1 MIPETSDLRQLT
13 LPVGLADCSD
23 FANFHLPAPAAAG
36 DRGRQGAALALQL
49 LQSLPMAPGPR
60 QVHLYGPSGCGRSH
74 LLQAACR
81 AAGAGARYLPLGEIA
96 ALDPQVLQGMA
107 GAPLLAVDDV
117 QAIAGRAD
125 WEQALFA
132 LFNQQ
137 RATGAHWLAASRD
150 APAKL
155 PLGLADLRSR
165 LQWGTVIGLQPLTDA
180 DLWAAFRE
188 RAERRGLAVSARA
201 LQHLQLHAPR
211 DPTRLFALLERLDSA
226 SLAARRPVDWPMVRE
241 LLASPSAAT
250 VAAPPAHTGRRR

>member
-1 MIPETSDLRQLT
+1 MIPDTPARRQLT

-23 FANFHLPAPAAAG
+23 FANFHLPTQAAAG
-36 DRGRQGAALALQL
+36 AGGGQGAALALQL
-49 LQSLPMAPGPR
+49 LQSLPVTSAPR

-81 AAGAGARYLPLGEIA
+81 AMGTGARYLPLREIA
-96 ALDPQVLQGMA
+96 ALGPQVLQGMA

-117 QAIAGRAD
+117 QAIAGQAA

-132 LFNQQ
+132 TFNQQ
-137 RATGAHWLAASRD
+137 REAGSHWLAASIS
-150 APAKL
+150 APAHL

-165 LQWGTVIGLQPLTDA
+165 LQWGTVIGLQPLTDV
-180 DLWAAFRE
+180 DLWAAFAE
-188 RAERRGLAVSARA
+188 RAQRRGLAVSARA

-211 DPTRLFALLERLDSA
+211 DPARLFALLDRLDAA

-241 LLASPSAAT
+241 LLAQEPAAT
-250 VAAPPAHTGRRR
+250 AAAPPAHTGRSR